1 MRRSF
6 LELFSPP
13 VFPDDHEK
21 TRVARLLN
29 TLIKMGLGIISVSLF
44 VGVPFFFSNKPV
56 TFAISFFMF
65 LTCLLSLRVL
75 RAGRLRLAVVL
86 FIINVEIA
94 VVADLWASGGIDS
107 RLGIFYALP
116 IVLAALLLDRVPALT
131 ASLAIVA
138 IVTLFGLLGW
148 QGVTIPKLLPAH
160 PLGIWFLDL
169 LIIWILFLATRL
181 SVQGWNE
188 ALMEARR
195 ELEERRRTEAE
206 RDHLREELFRAKK
219 MESLGRMAGSV
230 AHDFNNLLMVLGAR
244 LELVQSRTHGMT
256 NLQSD
261 LEDMGKAVQSARMM
275 TRGLLDFS
283 RNRELRLER
292 VDLGAWLEESRPILS
307 GLLGGKGR
315 LEVVPCERGIWA
327 MVDRSGMDQI
337 LQNLVVNAGEA
348 IGPDGNVTVRL
359 EVSGGQTLGGVPG
372 PHASLLVRDDGRGMD
387 EETKE
392 RAFEPFFSTKKKGTG
407 LGLATVFR
415 VVQQHGGKIEVQSE
429 VGKGTKFK
437 VHLPLAGTTP

>member
-1 MRRSF
+1 LNVRRSF

-244 LELVQSRTHGMT
+244 LELVQSRTHGM
-256 NLQSD
+256 D
-261 LEDMGKAVQSARMM
+261 EPPIGP
-275 TRGLLDFS
+275 RGYGEGCPKRADDDPGPLGFLAEP
-283 RNRELRLER
+283 RAPLGA

-415 VVQQHGGKIEVQSE
+415 VSSNTAVRSRSKARWGKALSSRSIC
-429 VGKGTKFK
+429 
-437 VHLPLAGTTP
+437 L